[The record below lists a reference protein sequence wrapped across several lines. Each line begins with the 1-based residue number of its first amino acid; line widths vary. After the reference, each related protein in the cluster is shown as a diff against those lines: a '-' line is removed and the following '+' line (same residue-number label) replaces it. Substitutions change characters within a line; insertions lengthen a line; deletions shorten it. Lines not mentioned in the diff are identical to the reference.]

1 MGRYDAILVADQ
13 PSPEPH
19 PQPQPASPEYT
30 PPPITVDPRPDL
42 ADDSELWT
50 RLLELAEA
58 EDRMFAG
65 TLHGFRCMGTRIKR
79 GQKGYILRPDIDP
92 TGDTAWTSQNE
103 YAEMKEEWLRPH
115 ISKIANLLRC
125 L

>member
-1 MGRYDAILVADQ
+1 MSRYDAILATDQ
-13 PSPEPH
+13 AGPEPE
-19 PQPQPASPEYT
+19 PQPTPPEHV

-65 TLHGFRCMGTRIKR
+65 TLHGFRCLGTRIKR
-79 GQKGYILRPDIDP
+79 GRNGYVLRPDIDP
-92 TGDTAWTSQNE
+92 TGDTAWTSQRE
-103 YAEMKEEWLRPH
+103 EMKEEWLRPH